1 MTKAFPVREEKKAA
15 LGGVTHL
22 NGTARVQTV
31 SAESNPRFHAVIK
44 AFANETGVPSVMNT
58 SVNIKGQPIVETP
71 LEAISTFASTGLD
84 ALVMGNFI
92 VEKQRAPRA

>member
-1 MTKAFPVREEKKAA
+1 MTKAFPVREEKKAT

-92 VEKQRAPRA
+92 VEKQRTPRA